1 MAFDTNIA
9 KQTVEY
15 QNLDR
20 LVLESGHVLLITDEG
35 IDVWTKAQLE
45 ADGYD
50 PQYSIR
56 YKEPWEVRAEQRLAD
71 KKAGRFYTS
80 EED

>member
-15 QNLDR
+15 QNIDQ
-20 LVLESGHVLLITDEG
+20 LVLKSGHVVLITDEG
-35 IDVWTKAQLE
+35 IDVWTKAQ
-45 ADGYD
+45 DYGTGYD
-50 PQYSIR
+50 PQYRIR
-56 YKEPWEVRAEQRLAD
+56 YKEPWEVRAEQRLAA
-71 KKAGRFYTS
+71 KK